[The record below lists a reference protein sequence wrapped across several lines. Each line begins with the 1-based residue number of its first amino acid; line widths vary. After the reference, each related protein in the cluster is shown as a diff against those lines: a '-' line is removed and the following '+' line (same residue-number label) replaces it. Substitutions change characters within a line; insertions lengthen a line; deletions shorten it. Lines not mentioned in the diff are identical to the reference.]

1 MLPGVPGVF
10 VMDVFDV
17 SASGSRS
24 LMRLILRCL
33 ALVVMALL
41 NLALLAEYPPGLT
54 VVPPAPWAGGDG
66 MEMPGEDMTALLVLM
81 VLTDMEVIAVA
92 ARLVD
97 PLAILARSLAMDE
110 SAMEL
115 SAQTSS
121 SSDS

>member
-81 VLTDMEVIAVA
+81 VLTDMVVIAVA
-92 ARLVD
+92 AKLVA
-97 PLAILARSLAMDE
+97 LARLARSLTMDE
-110 SAMEL
+110 SATEL
-115 SAQTSS
+115 SAPTS

>member
-1 MLPGVPGVF
+1 
-10 VMDVFDV
+10 
-17 SASGSRS
+17 
-24 LMRLILRCL
+24 
-33 ALVVMALL
+33 
-41 NLALLAEYPPGLT
+41 
-54 VVPPAPWAGGDG
+54 